1 MKDYIERRACM
12 LACYIIEHNTTVRA
26 AAKKFGFSKSGV
38 HKDVTTRLADIDPL
52 LAASVKEVLEK
63 NKAERHIRGGLA
75 TKMKYEQQ
83 KHSAVNN
90 SYCTDTY

>member
-1 MKDYIERRACM
+1 M
-12 LACYIIEHNTTVRA
+12 LAYYIIENNTTVRA

-38 HKDVTTRLADIDPL
+38 HKDVTTRLYDIDPL

-83 KHSAVNN
+83 RNMVNG
-90 SYCTDTY
+90 

>member
-12 LACYIIEHNTTVRA
+12 LAYYIIEHNTTVRA

-38 HKDVTTRLADIDPL
+38 HKDVTTRLSDIDPL
-52 LAASVKEVLEK
+52 LAAEVKSVLEK

-75 TKMKYEQQ
+75 TKLKYQQ
-83 KHSAVNN
+83 QRKSVNG
-90 SYCTDTY
+90 